1 MFIPK
6 RTEILAWLFMFCSV
20 TIFFLR
26 DDFENDRIGAKPKNW
41 DDPGDQLLKV
51 IKDPEGESG
60 NVLEQKGEGNGEG
73 IPIPLGTKPKDA
85 GWTDYIVEWDWWWG
99 CRHLGSVSLALSRPN
114 RKFYFYAQR

>member
-6 RTEILAWLFMFCSV
+6 RTEILAWLFMFMFCSV

-60 NVLEQKGEGNGEG
+60 NGLEQQGEANDEG
-73 IPIPLGTKPKDA
+73 YRFPWELAPTTPIGLTI
-85 GWTDYIVEWDWWWG
+85 W
-99 CRHLGSVSLALSRPN
+99 
-114 RKFYFYAQR
+114 

>member
-6 RTEILAWLFMFCSV
+6 RTEILAWLFMFMFCSV

-41 DDPGDQLLKV
+41 DDPGHQLLKV

-60 NVLEQKGEGNGEG
+60 NVLEQKGEGMVREYRF
-73 IPIPLGTKPKDA
+73 P
-85 GWTDYIVEWDWWWG
+85 
-99 CRHLGSVSLALSRPN
+99 
-114 RKFYFYAQR
+114 

>member
-6 RTEILAWLFMFCSV
+6 RTEILAWLFMFMFCSV

-73 IPIPLGTKPKDA
+73 IPIPLGTKPKD
-85 GWTDYIVEWDWWWG
+85 GG
-99 CRHLGSVSLALSRPN
+99 
-114 RKFYFYAQR
+114 